1 MMIQYEPGRRELTP
15 LPLHAHLTVN
25 ERGHLEIGGCDAVEL
40 ARRYGTPLYVLDE
53 DRVRSAC
60 RAYLDALA
68 RYYPKGKIV
77 YAGKAL
83 LTTGVCRIIASEG
96 LFLDVVSGGE
106 LYTALRAGFPPERM
120 YFHGNNKSDAELR
133 MGLAAGV
140 GRIVVD
146 SEAELERLEELAA
159 AEDCTADILLRVT
172 PGVEAHTH
180 SYMQTGQLDSKF
192 GIPLAGGLALAAARR
207 AARSPRLRLR
217 GYHCHIGSQILDL
230 TAFDITVAM
239 MMDFLAD
246 AQAATGVA
254 AEELD
259 LGGGLGIRYTEA
271 DVPPGPH
278 ELLRLLGD
286 ALRREAARRELPLP
300 VLVLEPGR
308 SIVGDAG
315 VTLYTVGFI
324 KRIPGLRTYVAV
336 DGGMADNPRV
346 ALYQA
351 RYTAVVAN
359 KAAQEPVEIVSI
371 AGKCCESGD
380 MLVFDAPVPPLE
392 RGDVLAV
399 LSTGAYNYSMASHY
413 NRLPKPAMVLV
424 SQGRHDL
431 LVERESYEDL
441 VRHDRLPSWLG
452 PAAPQAAGA
461 RGGREVPG

>member
-1 MMIQYEPGRRELTP
+1 M
-15 LPLHAHLTVN
+15 PLHAHLTVN
-25 ERGHLEIGGCDAVEL
+25 DRGHLEIGGCDAVEL

-53 DRVRSAC
+53 ERVRAAC
-60 RAYLDALA
+60 RQYLSALA
-68 RYYPKGKIV
+68 RHYPKGKIV

-96 LFLDVVSGGE
+96 LCLDVVSGGE
-106 LYTALRAGFPPERM
+106 LYTALQAGFPPERI
-120 YFHGNNKSDAELR
+120 YFHGNNKSDDELR

-146 SEAELERLEELAA
+146 SEAELVRLDELAA
-159 AEDCTADILLRVT
+159 EMGRTADILLRVT

-180 SYMQTGQLDSKF
+180 SYMKTGQLDSKF
-192 GIPLAGGLALAAARR
+192 GIPIAGGLALEAARR

-230 TAFDITVAM
+230 TAFDITVGLM
-239 MMDFLAD
+239 MEFLAE
-246 AQAATGVA
+246 AQAATGIP

-259 LGGGLGIRYTEA
+259 LGGGLGIRYTPA
-271 DVPPGPH
+271 DDPPSPD
-278 ELLRLLGD
+278 ELVRRLGD
-286 ALRREAARRELPLP
+286 ALRREATSRGVPLP

-315 VTLYTVGFI
+315 ITLYTVGFI

-351 RYTAVVAN
+351 RYTVVVAN
-359 KAAQEPVEIVSI
+359 KAAEEPAEIVSI
-371 AGKCCESGD
+371 AGKCCETGD
-380 MLVFDAPVPPLE
+380 MLVFDAPVPPLA

-424 SQGRHDL
+424 SQGRHAL
-431 LVERESYEDL
+431 LVERETYDDL
-441 VRHDRLPSWLG
+441 LRQDRVPPWLE

-461 RGGREVPG
+461 CGSREVQA